1 MAELTGELGKGIQRA
16 SGFMVASRHLVALV
30 GAGMSVESGIPSF
43 RGPDGL
49 WNRYGEPASLSYK
62 GFISDP
68 AAWWEKRLRDEQ
80 EPGNATYEMKKAVD
94 GAGPN
99 RGHYALVELERMGVL
114 KHVITQNV
122 DDLHRRAGSVNVAEI
137 HGNRTKLRCLGCG
150 VRTPR
155 AEFPITETPPRC
167 LECGDIIKIDSVM
180 FGESIPPDVL
190 AVCVE
195 QTEKCDCMLMIGTSG
210 TVHPAASLPIAAR
223 RRGARLIEVNP
234 HETPLST
241 GADVVLSGPSGEV
254 LPLLIAGV
262 KGELSR
268 TGR

>member
-1 MAELTGELGKGIQRA
+1 MTGLTGELEEGIRRA
-16 SGFMVASRHLVALV
+16 SGLMVASGHLVALV

-49 WNRYGEPASLSYK
+49 WNRYGGPTSLSYQ
-62 GFISDP
+62 GFIGDP
-68 AAWWEKRLRDEQ
+68 AAWWEKRLWDER

-99 RGHYALVELERMGVL
+99 PGHYALVELERMGVL
-114 KHVITQNV
+114 KYIITQNV
-122 DDLHRRAGSVNVAEI
+122 DDLHHRAGSVNVAEI

-155 AEFPITETPPRC
+155 AGSPITGTPPRC
-167 LECGDIIKIDSVM
+167 RECGGIIKIDSVM

-190 AVCVE
+190 AVCIE

-223 RRGARLIEVNP
+223 RNGASLIEVNP
-234 HETPLST
+234 HETPLSAE
-241 GADVVLSGPSGEV
+241 ADVVLSGPSGEV
-254 LPLLIAGV
+254 LPLLTARVKEELGWAG
-262 KGELSR
+262 R
-268 TGR
+268 